1 MRHVIFQIIEF
12 FLPLHIIF
20 FGMTYDQILND
31 LKNKIYKPVYLL
43 YGEESYF
50 IDKITDYIA
59 ENVLTEQ
66 EKAFNQTIIYG
77 RDTNVTAVIQ
87 AARRFPMMSNHQV
100 VIVKEAQHLKPLA
113 DMDVYFEAPLK
124 STILVLAIKET
135 QKLDKRTKAIK
146 LAEKIGAV
154 LESKKLYENEMIR
167 WVSNLAKSYELTL
180 TPDAQR
186 LMYEHI
192 GADLSRL
199 DGEMKKLKTAV
210 TDNSPI
216 GSDVVARNIGVNR
229 DFNIFELQKA
239 IGSRNVLK
247 AYQITDYFAKNPK
260 STYIGLAIKQIFD
273 YFTRIM
279 KVHTSTDKSKTA
291 LASKLGV
298 SPYFVDEYLTAA
310 RYYPIEKTISIISFL
325 RDADAKS
332 KGMSGNYED
341 GDIYKELIYKIMHV

>member
-1 MRHVIFQIIEF
+1 
-12 FLPLHIIF
+12 
-20 FGMTYDQILND
+20 
-31 LKNKIYKPVYLL
+31 
-43 YGEESYF
+43 
-50 IDKITDYIA
+50 
-59 ENVLTEQ
+59 
-66 EKAFNQTIIYG
+66 
-77 RDTNVTAVIQ
+77 
-87 AARRFPMMSNHQV
+87 MSNHQV

-239 IGSRNVLK
+239 IGSKNVLK

-291 LASKLGV
+291 LASKLGI

-332 KGMSGNYED
+332 KGMAGSYED